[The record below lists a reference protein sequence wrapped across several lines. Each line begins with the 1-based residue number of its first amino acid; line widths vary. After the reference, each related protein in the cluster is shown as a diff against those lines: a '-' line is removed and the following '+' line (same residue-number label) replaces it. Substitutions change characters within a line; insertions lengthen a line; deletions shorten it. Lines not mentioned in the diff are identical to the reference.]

1 MIRTRNGPRLATV
14 LLAVLAS
21 GCVTLLPKAQ
31 PAQLYRF
38 GVPTPAGA
46 QATQQTGA
54 LGVRLSDVAL
64 PAASGGNDILT
75 LRGDEAAYVKDARWV
90 SSATS
95 LFAAA
100 TADVFA
106 AKPGP
111 TRLLAEGETGQAA
124 YGLRLDVRRFEIE
137 YGAGPSPNVV
147 IEVYASLAHASGPAS
162 ETGYLFRVTT
172 PADEDRMDAIVKA
185 FDKATDTVL
194 VQIVDWVN
202 AKAAA

>member
-1 MIRTRNGPRLATV
+1 MIRTRNGARLATV
-14 LLAVLAS
+14 LLAVLVS
-21 GCVTLLPKAQ
+21 GCVTLLPKSQ

-54 LGVRLSDVAL
+54 FGVRLSDVAL

-100 TADVFA
+100 A
-106 AKPGP
+106 ATMSSP
-111 TRLLAEGETGQAA
+111 
-124 YGLRLDVRRFEIE
+124 
-137 YGAGPSPNVV
+137 PSQDR
-147 IEVYASLAHASGPAS
+147 PAS
-162 ETGYLFRVTT
+162 
-172 PADEDRMDAIVKA
+172 
-185 FDKATDTVL
+185 
-194 VQIVDWVN
+194 
-202 AKAAA
+202 